1 MEIKNRVPGSRD
13 PVQQANRL
21 RRKFVLSQNPEEKK
35 ELQKQINAIKKEYDL
50 VHPITFGERD
60 HFTTRETAK
69 RYDKERKKKAHSDYK
84 KRYLKSKK

>member
-35 ELQKQINAIKKEYDL
+35 
-50 VHPITFGERD
+50 
-60 HFTTRETAK
+60 
-69 RYDKERKKKAHSDYK
+69 
-84 KRYLKSKK
+84 